1 MKSVTAVLMICLGCQ
16 ASALAQGSDPAKVAA
31 YGKTLPATSS
41 PALGEAER
49 ETLASSAISCVDHPQ
64 PMPANRNNYL
74 WTFAKPAELLDG
86 YDRNRVFFGCGTW
99 HDAVASTW
107 LMMSILKQDRKISLA
122 SDIKDVATTHFRRSN
137 MDGEL
142 AFFTRSSELPGSD
155 ATGGEPM
162 AFERPYGYAWLLKLY
177 GEVKGSNNEDD
188 KKVAVALAPL
198 ARWMSERYIFFL
210 YDLKFP
216 LRTGA
221 ESNTAWAMNLALDG
235 ANLAE
240 NETLKS
246 AVLNNAVRLFGKDKD
261 CGTSFEPQN
270 SDLISSCLTEAALMG
285 RTMPQA
291 AYMKWLDGF
300 LPPVYSDAFGEYA
313 KEIDVS
319 HTNPT
324 GPDVQV
330 QEAARAHLIA
340 LNFQRATEMLAIAY
354 ALPKD
359 DARVPV
365 LRQLAAQSAKRG
377 YERINVAGYEGEHL
391 IDVYALLYENEVKG
405 PAPLGPPPKPKS
417 KGTATEEKKPD
428 PEQP

>member
-1 MKSVTAVLMICLGCQ
+1 MKRALTIPVLCLGLTGSISGQ
-16 ASALAQGSDPAKVAA
+16 SSDPAKVVA
-31 YGKTLPATSS
+31 YGKTLPATPP
-41 PALGEAER
+41 PAYGEAER
-49 ETLASSAISCVDHPQ
+49 EMLASSAISCADHPQ
-64 PMPANRNNYL
+64 PMPSNRNNYL
-74 WTFAKPAELLDG
+74 WTYAKAPELLEG
-86 YDRNRVFFGCGTW
+86 YDRNRAFFGCGTW

-137 MDGEL
+137 MDSEVG
-142 AFFTRSSELPGSD
+142 FFTKASEIPASD

-221 ESNTAWAMNLALDG
+221 ETNTAWNMTLALDG

-240 NETLKS
+240 NETLK
-246 AVLNNAVRLFGKDKD
+246 NAVRDNAQRLFLRDKN
-261 CGTSFEPQN
+261 CGTAYEPQN
-270 SDLISSCLTEAALMG
+270 SDLVSSCLTEAALMG
-285 RTMPQA
+285 RTMDQA
-291 AYMKWLDGF
+291 AYLKWLDGF
-300 LPPVYSDAFGEYA
+300 LPPVYADAFQEYA
-313 KEIDVS
+313 KTIDIG
-319 HTNPT
+319 HTNT
-324 GPDVQV
+324 SGPDAQV
-330 QEAARAHLIA
+330 QEAERAHLIA
-340 LNFQRATEMLAIAY
+340 LNFQRATEMLSIAY

-359 DARVPV
+359 DARIPV
-365 LRQLAAQSAKRG
+365 LRQLAALSARHG
-377 YERINVAGYEGEHL
+377 YDKLGIAGYEGEHL

-405 PAPLGPPPKPKS
+405 PALLGPPPKPKT
-417 KGTATEEKKPD
+417 KAPDTGEKKPD